1 MPTKTIDVIAKIIRG
16 DYVIK
21 PVVCEPP
28 AYLDQA
34 IQDARA
40 ALAKAEDE
48 RRDWRN
54 KIQQQ
59 RQQSARLTTQCF
71 RADLEAEFG
80 MAGHPKAGKIW
91 DKAWED
97 GHSYGLVE
105 VVNTY
110 AELVDL
116 LK

>member
-16 DYVIK
+16 DYDVEPIRH
-21 PVVCEPP
+21 EPP
-28 AYLDQA
+28 SYLDQA
-34 IQDARA
+34 VDDARA
-40 ALAKAEDE
+40 ALTKAQDE
-48 RRDWRN
+48 RGAWRDKARQS
-54 KIQQQ
+54 IQD
-59 RQQSARLTTQCF
+59 SKRLKELQF

>member
-40 ALAKAEDE
+40 ALAKAKRMKGEIGETKSNNNANNQPD
-48 RRDWRN
+48 
-54 KIQQQ
+54 
-59 RQQSARLTTQCF
+59 
-71 RADLEAEFG
+71 
-80 MAGHPKAGKIW
+80 
-91 DKAWED
+91 
-97 GHSYGLVE
+97 
-105 VVNTY
+105 
-110 AELVDL
+110 
-116 LK
+116 